1 MTTVEDFIEE
11 EQQQVLIPDY
21 LYICL
26 YDYCKIPNKKNI
38 EHFFQSILTVS
49 NIEYDINKNGIVSG
63 IYVYFQYINPE
74 NFGSM
79 MKKIKYSGSFVMI
92 TTFVNSIKHDF
103 CGYNIIASDKY
114 KKNFSKKPP
123 ELMPPKL
130 VRQSGIFNYQIKN
143 TSEEDIYNFIA
154 FNNMSKSLDVLNNIT
169 ELIKDKECAKETL
182 NKRLG
187 AQFPYGP
194 DFVSF

>member
-1 MTTVEDFIEE
+1 MTIEDFIE

-26 YDYCKIPNKKNI
+26 YEYCKIPNKKNI
-38 EHFFQSILTVS
+38 ESFFENILTVS
-49 NIEYDINKNGIVSG
+49 DIEYDINKNGIVSG

-92 TTFVNSIKHDF
+92 ISFVNSVKDDF
-103 CGYNIIASDKY
+103 CAYNILSSDKY

-123 ELMPPKL
+123 EIMPPKL
-130 VRQSGIFNYQIKN
+130 VRQSGFVNYQIKN
-143 TSEEDIYNFIA
+143 TTEEDIYNFIT
-154 FNNMSKSLDVLNNIT
+154 FNTISKSLEILNNIT
-169 ELIKDKECAKETL
+169 EIIKDKVKTRETEH
-182 NKRLG
+182 KRLG
-187 AQFPYGP
+187 APFPYTH
-194 DFVSF
+194 DFISF